1 MTADEVKKHHRDAL
15 QVTQKKKVKK
25 NPTDNSRDKLL
36 TGLINVLL
44 K

>member
-1 MTADEVKKHHRDAL
+1 MRWKNTIEM
-15 QVTQKKKVKK
+15 VTQKKKVKK